1 MLVVACLSV
10 GISGQSTKPPIK
22 PKGSPQNANI
32 IRFFIEGLIKN
43 SGYETGPLH
52 IVYDD
57 GTEIVET
64 LPPMKA
70 STEKKTVFNAVGFS
84 GVQLAEDRQTL
95 GWRVNVE
102 NCCTSYAIPLS
113 VVVFRDKQVLHT
125 FSPGLMVWSWEFVQ
139 GGQQVKIDSGT
150 VHGSDVFDEQLYDV
164 KSGKLL
170 SETSGDGDESS
181 QAISPDAPKL
191 AATPG
196 EDLIHAAQKGD
207 LQRVRAL
214 LGSHV
219 DVNSRLNGSLDGG
232 TTALIEASRAG
243 HRDVVQALLDAG
255 ADLNIGKGKWG
266 TALVQA
272 AEMGQLETVWALIG
286 ANADL
291 NAADQQGTTALMAA
305 AQAGYEKVVA
315 ALIESNAD
323 PSIKAHNGGRAEDF
337 ARRSGYQQIGELLSV
352 ASPAK
357 H

>member
-1 MLVVACLSV
+1 MLVLACLSIGV
-10 GISGQSTKPPIK
+10 SGQSTKPPAKARSI
-22 PKGSPQNANI
+22 SQSANI
-32 IRFFIEGLIKN
+32 MRFFIEGRVRN
-43 SGYETGPLH
+43 SEYETGPLH
-52 IVYDD
+52 IIYDD
-57 GTEIVET
+57 GTDIVQT
-64 LPPMKA
+64 LPPLKT
-70 STEKKTVFNAVGFS
+70 STEKNTVYNTVGFS
-84 GVQLAEDRQTL
+84 DVRLAEDRQTL
-95 GWRVNVE
+95 GWLVNVE

-139 GGQQVKIDSGT
+139 GGQQVKVDSGT
-150 VHGSDVFDEQLYDV
+150 VHGSDVTGEQLYDV

-181 QAISPDAPKL
+181 QAISTDAPKL

-196 EDLIHAAQKGD
+196 DDLIHAAQKGD
-207 LQRVRAL
+207 LRRVRAL

-219 DVNSRLNGSLDGG
+219 DVNSRLNGNLDGG

-243 HRDVVQALLDAG
+243 HRDVVKALLDAG
-255 ADLNIGKGKWG
+255 ADLEIGKGKWG

-272 AEMGQLETVWALIG
+272 AETGQLETVWALIG

-315 ALIESNAD
+315 ALIECNAD
-323 PSIKAHNGGRAEDF
+323 PRIKAHNGGRAEDF
-337 ARRSGYQQIGELLSV
+337 ARRSGYQQIAELLST
-352 ASPAK
+352 ARSAEQ
-357 H
+357 